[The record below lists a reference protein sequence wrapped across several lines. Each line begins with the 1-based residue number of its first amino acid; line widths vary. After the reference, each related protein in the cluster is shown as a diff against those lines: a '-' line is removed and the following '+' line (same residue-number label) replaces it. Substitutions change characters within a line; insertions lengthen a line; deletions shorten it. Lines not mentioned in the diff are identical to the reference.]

1 MTFYIAIAVI
11 STVTFTTDLILRYM
25 EKIRSFGMEERIH
38 NIKGK
43 IIPIEDFI
51 PHNLT
56 LAALSLMSLGISGII
71 LKLLGMHSLVTFPIT
86 VMCGMFTNFG
96 AVRFLRFI
104 RRRPLPK
111 DADLSDTPCL
121 CTEDIDGS
129 GYGSVEFRYNGRK
142 YEYPAL
148 SANETDIKKG
158 EKPVIILINEG
169 VCFVEREDEIIGVLN
184 EK

>member
-1 MTFYIAIAVI
+1 MIFYIVVAVV
-11 STVTFTTDLILRYM
+11 STVTFTIDLILRYT

-43 IIPIEDFI
+43 IIPTEDFI

-56 LAALSLMSLGISGII
+56 LAALFFMAMGISGII
-71 LKLLGMHSLVTFPIT
+71 LKLLTMHSLVAFPIAF
-86 VMCGMFTNFG
+86 MCGMFTNFA

-104 RRRPLPK
+104 RRRPLPVS
-111 DADLSDTPCL
+111 ADLSDTPCL
-121 CTEDIDGS
+121 CTEDIDGK
-129 GYGSVEFRYNGRK
+129 GYGTVEFRYEGRK

-148 SANETDIKKG
+148 SVNETDIKKG
-158 EKPVIILINEG
+158 EKPVIVLINEG
-169 VCFVEREDEIIGVLN
+169 VCFVEREEEIIGALN